1 LSLSVSVQIDGVEE
15 LADALQDFNESI
27 HENVQEQLEDVAQQ
41 IVLSAKQYAPIRT
54 GLLVSSISAIVL
66 AQWAVQIICDVGYA
80 IYQEFGTS
88 RIAPRYF
95 ITQALNEN
103 LSSILDAVA
112 VGVAAAVNEFGG

>member
-1 LSLSVSVQIDGVEE
+1 MSVQIEGVEE
-15 LADALQDFNESI
+15 LAASLHDFNESI
-27 HENVQEQLEDVAQQ
+27 SDNVQERLEDVTQQ

-66 AQWAVQIICDVGYA
+66 AQWAVQIICNVGYA
-80 IYQEFGTS
+80 VYQEFGTS

-103 LSSILDAVA
+103 LDTILNAVA
-112 VGVAAAVNEFGG
+112 TGVAAAINEFGG

>member
-1 LSLSVSVQIDGVEE
+1 MSISMSVAIDGVEE
-15 LADALQDFNESI
+15 LAASLQDFNESI
-27 HENVQEQLEDVAQQ
+27 SDNVQEQLEDVAEQ
-41 IVLSAKQYAPIRT
+41 IVITAKQYAPIRT

-66 AQWAVQIICDVGYA
+66 AQWTVQIICNVGYA

-103 LSSILDAVA
+103 LDTILNAVA
-112 VGVAAAVNEFGG
+112 TGVAAAINEFGG

>member
-1 LSLSVSVQIDGVEE
+1 MSVAIDGVEE
-15 LADALQDFNESI
+15 LAASLQDFNESI
-27 HENVQEQLEDVAQQ
+27 SDNVQEQLEDVAEQ
-41 IVLSAKQYAPIRT
+41 IVITAKQYAPIRT

-66 AQWAVQIICDVGYA
+66 AQWTVQIICNVGYA

-103 LSSILDAVA
+103 LDTILNAVA
-112 VGVAAAVNEFGG
+112 TGVAAAINEFGG

>member
-1 LSLSVSVQIDGVEE
+1 MSVTIDGVEE
-15 LADALQDFNESI
+15 LAAALRDLDESI
-27 HENVQEQLEDVAQQ
+27 SDNVQEQLEDVAEQ
-41 IVLSAKQYAPIRT
+41 IVITAKQYAPIRT

-66 AQWAVQIICDVGYA
+66 AQWTVQIICNVGYA

-103 LSSILDAVA
+103 LGSILEAVA
-112 VGVAAAVNEFGG
+112 AGVAAAINEFGG